1 MGYIKHVVIYRP
13 KLVYSDPIN
22 NITSII
28 ICIVVSLTRVVYWFR
43 AVVGDDNYFWYTAG
57 LSLKLFKGCSK
68 LNCRDVR
75 RRTNHDVR
83 AHVRARGAIAAEARV
98 TEPTDTAPV
107 RQGLRR
113 V

>member
-1 MGYIKHVVIYRP
+1 MS
-13 KLVYSDPIN
+13 LFTCDPIY
-22 NITSII
+22 NIISII

-43 AVVGDDNYFWYTAG
+43 AVVGDNYFWYTAG
-57 LSLKLFKGCSK
+57 LSLKLSKGCSK

-75 RRTNHDVR
+75 RRTNHGVR
-83 AHVRARGAIAAEARV
+83 AHVWARGAIAAEARV

-107 RQGLRR
+107 RQDLRR